1 MRFVLASG
9 SPRRKELL
17 SAAGFEYE
25 VHPADIDE
33 TVDPSTPTEAVAET
47 LARKKAESVL
57 KEYPDAVVLGSD
69 TIVVLDGEILGKPHG
84 KDQAAEMLKALSG
97 REHQVYTGL
106 CVCSREKTL
115 SLTSRTD
122 VYFHELSDRLIDAY
136 VATGEPMDKAGAYG
150 AQGLGSMLVDRIDG
164 DFFTVMGLP
173 IAEAARL
180 LSKFG
185 ITGTLPV

>member
-33 TVDPSTPTEAVAET
+33 TVDLSTPTEAVAET